1 MPQPRKFQS
10 NAERQKAYRLRLAGH
25 GIHSSKD
32 LREYERQ
39 PADPTEALVKR
50 IMDAD
55 ARARA

>member
-25 GIHSSKD
+25 SINSSRD

-55 ARARA
+55 RAART